1 MKIMYIFKIIAV
13 FATLLWSSKFS
24 VGQSSNFIV
33 IDGIKLKMEYFF
45 TDDCSKPYLLYYF
58 KSAKDITND
67 IKTKLQEN
75 LFISEAN
82 NQKSLPIDVLKFEE
96 NNDVERNEFGD
107 EFVVSCYKC
116 GNDVTQTNDK
126 GYCKNCK

>member
-1 MKIMYIFKIIAV
+1 MRNSQVK
-13 FATLLWSSKFS
+13 
-24 VGQSSNFIV
+24 
-33 IDGIKLKMEYFF
+33 
-45 TDDCSKPYLLYYF
+45 
-58 KSAKDITND
+58 ND
-67 IKTKLQEN
+67 IQSLGFEISKSGNKFFAFGKMYGGLLFEGKSYQN
-75 LFISEAN
+75 LLNEIEIYLKN
-82 NQKSLPIDVLKFEE
+82 LLPKFEE